1 MVITMAKQDDILHS
15 PQAEQLLKDKDKVL
29 EMMRSPDTQRLM
41 ELLRR
46 SGGADLQSAAQA
58 AMKGDT
64 ARLMGLVQ
72 QVMATPEGAKAVQN
86 INKNLPK

>member
-1 MVITMAKQDDILHS
+1 MAKQDDILHS

-46 SGGADLQSAAQA
+46 SGGADLQAAAQA

>member
-1 MVITMAKQDDILHS
+1 MAKQDDILHS

>member
-1 MVITMAKQDDILHS
+1 MAKQDDILHS

-29 EMMRSPDTQRLM
+29 EMIRSPDTQRLM